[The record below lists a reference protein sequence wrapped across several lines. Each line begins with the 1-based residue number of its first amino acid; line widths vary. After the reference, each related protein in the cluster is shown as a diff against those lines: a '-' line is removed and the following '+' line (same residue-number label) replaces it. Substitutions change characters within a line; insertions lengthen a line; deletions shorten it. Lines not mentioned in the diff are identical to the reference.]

1 MARPTTGRR
10 PIGRPGG
17 EASSRRCAGTL
28 RLQLLGG
35 FQFLLDELPLRLPL
49 GVQRLVA
56 FLALHPLPVQRVYV
70 AANLWPDS
78 SEARAHASLRTA
90 LWRLGLRGLGVVT
103 ATTTQLALA
112 PSVDVDVHDA
122 AARAKR
128 LVHRTGPSD
137 PDDLAKLCDVGEV
150 LPDWYDEWVLVER
163 ERFQQLRLHALESL
177 CEQCAREGQ
186 FGQAT
191 EAGLAAVASEPL
203 RESAHRAVIAS
214 HLAEDNTAD
223 AVRQYGLYRV
233 LLKDRLGIE
242 PSPQMREL
250 VRGLP
255 VD

>member
-1 MARPTTGRR
+1 M
-10 PIGRPGG
+10 
-17 EASSRRCAGTL
+17 ASSPRFAGLL

-35 FQFLLDELPLRLPL
+35 FQGFLDEHPLWLSL
-49 GVQRLVA
+49 GTQRLLA
-56 FLALHPLPVQRVYV
+56 FLALQPHPVQRTYV
-70 AANLWPDS
+70 AVNLWPDS
-78 SEARAHASLRTA
+78 SEGRAHASLRTA
-90 LWRLGLRGLGVVT
+90 LWRLRLRGLDVVT
-103 ATTTQLALA
+103 ATSAQLALV
-112 PSVDVDVHDA
+112 PSVEVDVHDA
-122 AARAKR
+122 AARARR

-137 PDDLAKLCDVGEV
+137 PHDLARLCDVGEV
-150 LPDWYDEWVLVER
+150 LPDWYEEWVLVAR

-177 CEQCAREGQ
+177 CEQCARDGR

-191 EAGLAAVASEPL
+191 DAGLAAVASEPL

-214 HLAEDNTAD
+214 YLAEDNMAD

-255 VD
+255 VDRA